1 MRKAVEYLEGEFKT
15 IRTGRVSPALVEN
28 IEVSCYNT
36 KMPLVQLA
44 TVSVTESRLLQIQ
57 PWDKSII
64 LDIEKAIRESNLGA
78 SPTNDGSMIRV
89 SLPPLNEEQRLELTK
104 IAKEKTEEAR
114 ISLRNL
120 RRESWEQIQT
130 LKKKGNISEDEMYR
144 GEEQLNKIIEEFN
157 NELENLYQAKEKEII
172 EV

>member
-1 MRKAVEYLEGEFKT
+1 
-15 IRTGRVSPALVEN
+15 
-28 IEVSCYNT
+28 
-36 KMPLVQLA
+36 
-44 TVSVTESRLLQIQ
+44 
-57 PWDKSII
+57 
-64 LDIEKAIRESNLGA
+64 
-78 SPTNDGSMIRV
+78 MIRV